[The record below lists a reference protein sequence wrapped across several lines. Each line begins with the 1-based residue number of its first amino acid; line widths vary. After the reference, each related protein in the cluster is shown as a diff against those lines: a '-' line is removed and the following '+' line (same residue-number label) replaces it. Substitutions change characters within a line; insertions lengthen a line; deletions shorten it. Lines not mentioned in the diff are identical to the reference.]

1 LKLFLRNIGFSKAKI
16 YMLLNQRKEIGMEF
30 LEIERTCPMCGNV
43 SHVALTEKGTTKQLA
58 YKGVTGLQNAK

>member
-1 LKLFLRNIGFSKAKI
+1 
-16 YMLLNQRKEIGMEF
+16 MEF